1 MQVTRED
8 LQNLYQNA
16 LDEKRNEKIVFH
28 FNSFDRMIQSVNS
41 KGKKEW
47 TQAYYQEDPLVLD
60 GVVLK
65 LNEKYVDSKII
76 INYTPLNIYNGTP
89 SCVLSDVPRATLPIN
104 DLKDKPPT
112 EVCPILNI
120 HRCKCDNDDHSSIKI
135 DWSI

>member
-8 LQNLYQNA
+8 LQNTYQKA

-28 FNSFDRMIQSVNS
+28 FNSFDRTITSLNS
-41 KGKKEW
+41 KGEKEW

-76 INYTPLNIYNGTP
+76 INY
-89 SCVLSDVPRATLPIN
+89 
-104 DLKDKPPT
+104 
-112 EVCPILNI
+112 
-120 HRCKCDNDDHSSIKI
+120 KCDNEDHSSITI